1 MNRTDI
7 NAKVLAILA
16 HILKISKEAIKEDAT
31 LESLGADSLNRVQI
45 VMELEDAFGIEISD
59 DDAEKF
65 NTVKD
70 TVDLIQKLVQS

>member
-1 MNRTDI
+1 VNRTDI